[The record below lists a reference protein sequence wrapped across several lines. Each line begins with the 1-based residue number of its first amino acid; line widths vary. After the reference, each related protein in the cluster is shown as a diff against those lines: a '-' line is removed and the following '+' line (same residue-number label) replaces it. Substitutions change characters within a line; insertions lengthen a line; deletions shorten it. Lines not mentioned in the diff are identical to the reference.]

1 MAEEQKI
8 APEADSAA
16 EENHIIAER
25 RAKLQLL
32 RDANAAYPNDFR
44 RKDYFADLHAKYDAE
59 DRETFEASEKV
70 EVQTAGRIMLKRVM
84 GKVSFLTVKDM
95 TGTIQYFVTRD
106 ALGEEAYKNF
116 KTWDVGDI
124 VGSTGYLFKTKTG
137 ELSVH
142 VETLRL
148 LTMSIRPLPDK
159 HKGITDPELI
169 YRQRYVDLM
178 TNDVSRNRFITRSKM
193 ITAIRDFMTQHRF
206 LEVETPMLHPIPGGA
221 NAKPFITHH
230 NALDVDLYLRIAP
243 ELYLKRL
250 VVGGMERVYDM
261 NRCFRNEGMDVRH
274 NPEFTTIEWYAAYW
288 DYRIQMDFTEEL
300 IRYAAIKATGSA
312 VVQYQGVT
320 VDLSQPFDRLTPK
333 EAIMKYSD
341 YTSEQIDDEAFL
353 RAELP
358 PRRAAEGFRRLRHAP
373 HGDV

>member
-44 RKDYFADLHAKYDAE
+44 RKEYFADLHAKYDAE
-59 DRETFEASEKV
+59 DRETFESSEKV

-148 LTMSIRPLPDK
+148 LTKSIRPLPDK

-206 LEVETPMLHPIPGGA
+206 LEV
-221 NAKPFITHH
+221 
-230 NALDVDLYLRIAP
+230 
-243 ELYLKRL
+243 
-250 VVGGMERVYDM
+250 
-261 NRCFRNEGMDVRH
+261 
-274 NPEFTTIEWYAAYW
+274 
-288 DYRIQMDFTEEL
+288 
-300 IRYAAIKATGSA
+300 
-312 VVQYQGVT
+312 
-320 VDLSQPFDRLTPK
+320 
-333 EAIMKYSD
+333 
-341 YTSEQIDDEAFL
+341 
-353 RAELP
+353 
-358 PRRAAEGFRRLRHAP
+358 
-373 HGDV
+373 